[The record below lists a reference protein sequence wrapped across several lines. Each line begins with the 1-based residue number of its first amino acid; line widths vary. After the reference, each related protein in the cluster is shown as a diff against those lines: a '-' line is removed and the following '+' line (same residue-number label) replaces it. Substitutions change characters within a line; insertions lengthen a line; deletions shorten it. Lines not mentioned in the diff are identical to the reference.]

1 LDQGSGQVVCVS
13 LAIILPTFA
22 GVGPI
27 KIYSFVSAINLQM
40 RQIILYNPIDM
51 VCQVVYK
58 INMQNNKIERKQ
70 MSKIRMNTELRNKLF
85 GKIKHTFENED
96 TQEREAFLQARE
108 NVDQQYTMASEL
120 AKEVVERSYPTDDVA
135 TLRHFKKKYGQPCD
149 VVAKDKCFYFAHNE
163 GVDDEGEP
171 TETKSHFDFGLF
183 GNLNGTEYD
192 NEQGKKFAVAYY
204 REELKAKDC
213 NPDIY
218 AQQNENKDNP
228 HKTKHVDECMKA
240 LGYSGSY
247 GSGGNEIGMAKDFN
261 SNYYLDVIGTSYC
274 RSRAIACTKNEYEQ
288 FETWRIAKGNL
299 VVNHQKWIDTI
310 QKQCDQLKIGLKAY
324 RYLSEGIELAT
335 ELGIQVDEA
344 ELIRTNSTGLTIY
357 NPSNLA
363 SMIKGMKNKNQSREA
378 KILARK
384 QYEESLN

>member
-1 LDQGSGQVVCVS
+1 
-13 LAIILPTFA
+13 
-22 GVGPI
+22 
-27 KIYSFVSAINLQM
+27 
-40 RQIILYNPIDM
+40 
-51 VCQVVYK
+51 
-58 INMQNNKIERKQ
+58 MQNKNNNQKGT
-70 MSKIRMNTELRNKLF
+70 MTKIRMNTELRNKLF
-85 GKIKHTFENED
+85 NKIKHTFENED
-96 TQEREAFLQARE
+96 TQEREAYLQARE
-108 NVDQQYTMASEL
+108 EVDQQYMYASKR
-120 AKEVVERSYPTDDVA
+120 AKQVVERAYPPEDVA
-135 TLRHFKKKYGQPCD
+135 VLRTFKKKYGSPCD
-149 VVAKDKCFYFAHNE
+149 VVAKDKCFYFAHSE
-163 GVDDEGEP
+163 DKDDEGDIK
-171 TETKSHFDFGLF
+171 ETKSHFDFGLF
-183 GNLNGTEYD
+183 GNLNGSEYD
-192 NEQGKKFAVAYY
+192 NEDGRKFAVAYF
-204 REELKAKDC
+204 REDLKAMDC

-240 LGYSGSY
+240 LGHTGNSY
-247 GSGGNEIGMAKDFN
+247 QENSHTGMAKTFDEP
-261 SNYYLDVIGTSYC
+261 YYLDVIGTSYC

-299 VVNHQKWIDTI
+299 VTKHQTWIDTI